1 MMMYALLGA
10 VVLVGLA
17 AFAPGVLVLAA
28 RFLTGAPMNGVPRT
42 DSSLLHPG
50 TRSLTP
56 GITRYSRWSARRGIE
71 RASIRI
77 SCTITLATLGYGY
90 LTHPTLTI
98 VAAGLGAWA
107 AGTWQAWRLWQAW
120 RIHQHTRL
128 YVRPLHVTMSHV
140 LGLDP
145 HLPAEQYLK
154 VPVDYQT
161 NEQAE
166 SRIILPATFE
176 PSEQA
181 KKQVLDLALAKL
193 ALTKN
198 TADHTWTMTG
208 TPYLTIRLAPQPPS
222 VVPWAD
228 WITFM
233 DGLPAGELFLGLDKT
248 KTPYT
253 GSFNIEDPHWG
264 FSVGSR
270 RGKSTQ
276 AMSIVAQILHQDP
289 RSRCYGIDPKMTSF
303 DPIIGVPRFT
313 VANDPRNVEGM
324 WALILQVEAELNA
337 RMDAESKDATLK
349 GSWPCLALVLDEVN
363 QFAAM
368 SAAHWK
374 KIKEPKDPATAP
386 IWMNLAAILWMGA
399 QFNCHVIMYGQRLD
413 EKATGGVG
421 LRDSLGF
428 RGLAGFRP
436 QQWMML
442 VGTAPIPRSQKPRGR
457 FIYSDG
463 QEDTWVQNVLPTD
476 QQLRDYASTCR
487 EPLPVLPELA
497 VPPAEAAALIDLQ
510 MSSVLS
516 GTGSLPALTPGP
528 RTALTQDT
536 IPDPGEA
543 WIVGVAAGAAYLG
556 LKEGTFAKRRTRSET
571 GIPGETRQGNQPA
584 WLPRDLD
591 AWAATT
597 TKEVAA

>member
-1 MMMYALLGA
+1 MMIYVVLTGA
-10 VVLVGLA
+10 VLVGLA
-17 AFAPGVLVLAA
+17 VFCPGALVLLG
-28 RFLTGAPMNGVPRT
+28 RFLSGRPMDGAPRT

-56 GITRYSRWSARRGIE
+56 GIERYSRWSARRGIE

-77 SCTITLATLGYGY
+77 SSTITLITAGYGY
-90 LTHPTLTI
+90 LIHPRLTI
-98 VAAGLGAWA
+98 AVAGLTAWSL
-107 AGTWQAWRLWQAW
+107 GCWQAWRLWLAW
-120 RIHQHTRL
+120 QMHQHTKL

-145 HLPAEQYLK
+145 HQPASSYLRI
-154 VPVDYQT
+154 PVDYQT
-161 NEQAE
+161 NEQAV
-166 SRIILPATFE
+166 SRITLPATFE
-176 PSEQA
+176 GSEQA
-181 KKQVLDLALAKL
+181 RKQVQDLALAKL
-193 ALTKN
+193 GLSKT
-198 TADHTWTMTG
+198 TADCSFTLTG
-208 TPYLTIRLAPQPPS
+208 TPYLEIRLAPQPPA
-222 VVPWAD
+222 VVHWAD
-228 WITFM
+228 WIGFM
-233 DGLPAGELFLGLDKT
+233 DALPAGELFLGLDKR
-248 KTPYT
+248 KQPYT

-276 AMSIVAQILHQDP
+276 AMSIAAQILHQDP
-289 RSRCYGIDPKMTSF
+289 RSSVRAIDPKMTSF

-313 VANDPRNVEGM
+313 VANNPRD
-324 WALILQVEAELNA
+324 VEAMWGAIESVESELNA
-337 RMDAESKDATLK
+337 RMDAEAADATLT
-349 GSWPCLALVLDEVN
+349 GSWPCLALIVDEVN
-363 QFAAM
+363 QFSAQT
-368 SAAHWK
+368 AAHWK
-374 KIKEPKDPATAP
+374 KIKESGDPATAP

-463 QEDTWVQNVLPTD
+463 QADTWVQNVYPTA
-476 QQLRDYASTCR
+476 QELRDYASTCR
-487 EPLPVLPELA
+487 EPLAPLPELA
-497 VPPAEAAALIDLQ
+497 VEPAEAVALIDLQ

-528 RTALTQDT
+528 RTSLTQDS
-536 IPDPGEA
+536 PAEA

-556 LKEGTFAKRRTRSET
+556 LKEGTFAKRRTRSE

-584 WLPRDLD
+584 WLPSDLD
-591 AWAATT
+591 AWATTT
-597 TKEVAA
+597 TKAEVAA